1 MSGST
6 PPSRGRRWVKPL
18 GIAAAVV
25 LLVVGAVA
33 GYLYQ
38 RAHAA
43 PEQWQKEQ
51 ARITAM
57 DASQKRAVAE
67 RLRNRL
73 ITEWGSAEPS
83 AEFLD
88 TDSGSAIGQRRRFAI
103 PYDELNVWLHV
114 EGRSLLQALG
124 IVLPQRVQHAMVQG
138 TAEGNLVFAIEDDP
152 DGGSSGGGGGGG
164 GRVYTMTFDIDVA
177 EDGTITSTLVSARA
191 GRLSIPKDAAT
202 QLLTATS
209 NTTANGG
216 SLLNDLLTGKP
227 VPPLD
232 LTIDPGERGHR
243 NGRIVGLEID
253 EEQIIVTRQTV
264 RREHPDPA
272 D

>member
-1 MSGST
+1 MTGST
-6 PPSRGRRWVKPL
+6 PPSRGRRWIKRV

-43 PEQWQKEQ
+43 PEQWQSEQ
-51 ARITAM
+51 ARIIAM
-57 DASQKRAVAE
+57 APSQQKAVAE

-88 TDSGSAIGQRRRFAI
+88 TDSGSDIGQRRRFAI

-124 IVLPQRVQHAMVQG
+124 IVLPERVQHAMVQG

-152 DGGSSGGGGGGG
+152 GGGSGG

-177 EDGTITSTLVSARA
+177 EDGTITSTLVSAQA
-191 GRLSIPKDAAT
+191 GRLSIPNDAAT

-209 NTTANGG
+209 TTTANGG

-264 RREHPDPA
+264 RREFSDEA